1 MLIKRRAGK
10 LTIALVICT
19 CNGVKA
25 PSITGRKDSPRL
37 GRQESGAAAGILWP
51 LRPPN
56 ESVDCPTDRS
66 AYVCSMYDVRR
77 RDIHF
82 LFATWAPLSGT
93 LLADP
98 GSWLC
103 SRECNTLHSHVAR
116 LTTTQIFKSCNR
128 VRPAPA
134 HKPRPASRRPWTG
147 PYFWHGGCWSL

>member
-1 MLIKRRAGK
+1 M
-10 LTIALVICT
+10 TIALVICT

-56 ESVDCPTDRS
+56 ESVDCPTDSS

-128 VRPAPA
+128 SQAASGQPAA
-134 HKPRPASRRPWTG
+134 VDRTVLLARRLLEFVSETTDQKEDPDRR
-147 PYFWHGGCWSL
+147 